1 MSYPTQP
8 AVHRTVHGTPAFKT
22 LIVNVLTRYGQVEKR
37 VAEQLYDEN
46 ASGYSQVFTSA
57 SIDETVNYEIY
68 EQLGDIACNH
78 AIVNYAYKA
87 FPELS
92 KTPAGVNIVARIRI
106 KWGSKEC
113 MCRFGERLGFWPFIS
128 ASSEFRSTK
137 KKALLEDVFEAFCG
151 FNERLFDAKYGMG
164 CGYSVVFSI
173 VSKVLEA
180 SRISLA
186 YEELW
191 DPITR
196 RKELVE
202 YYFLRKS
209 EVGLPPLINKFDKTS
224 AGVVCNVMMYKGGRY
239 PILPNGRA
247 DFTKSEG
254 GRPEL
259 FVSATGST
267 MDDAN
272 SRASEL
278 VIAKLGTQGITKAP
292 PEIYQLFLEGNKKR
306 SLAEEQTTTT
316 VSAKLGELGITLND
330 LHQFDL
336 RMNRLHV
343 QVSKRSI
350 LAQFAKL
357 KNFKGVCAC
366 LSLGADPLALD
377 TRGYTLLDFLF
388 MDSDSENEVEVRSMK
403 KIIKKLKD
411 AGVVL
416 SIHAPIAELYASH
429 PAQVKYGKHFVIESV
444 EEKKE

>member
-8 AVHRTVHGTPAFKT
+8 AVFRAVHGTPAFKT
-22 LIVNVLTRYGQVEKR
+22 LIVNVLMRYGQVEKR
-37 VAEQLYDEN
+37 VAEELFAQN
-46 ASGYSQVFTSA
+46 ANEYSQVFTSS
-57 SIDETVNYEIY
+57 SIDDTDNYEIY

-180 SRISLA
+180 SHISLA

-209 EVGLPPLINKFDKTS
+209 EVGLPPLINKFEKTG

-272 SRASEL
+272 SKASEL
-278 VIAKLGTQGITKAP
+278 VISKLGTQGITKAP

-306 SLAEEQTTTT
+306 TLSGEQSVET
-316 VSAKLGELGITLND
+316 VQTKLTELGISLND
-330 LHQFDL
+330 LYQFDL
-336 RMNRLHV
+336 RMNRLHI

-366 LSLGADPLALD
+366 LSLGADPALRD

-388 MDSDSENEVEVRSMK
+388 IDSDEENEVESRSMK

-411 AGVVL
+411 AGVL
-416 SIHAPIAELYASH
+416 LCIHAPITELYASH
-429 PAQVKYGKHFVIESV
+429 PALIKYGKHFVIESV